1 MIVGLPNDQGNN
13 AILVIVDSF
22 SKYGILIT
30 CSSTI
35 NAGQVADLFL
45 KFVWAN
51 HGLPESTV
59 SNRGTVFNNKF
70 LKALYEK
77 LGIKPHF
84 SSAYHP
90 QSDGQTERMNPGIEY
105 FLRIFCEN

>member
-1 MIVGLPNDQGNN
+1 PKKPSLPLQPLSVPDHPWQQVSYDMIVGLPNDQGND

-22 SKYGILIT
+22 SKYGILIA

-45 KFVWAN
+45 KFIWAN

-59 SNRGTVFNNKF
+59 SDRGTVFHNKF
-70 LKALYEK
+70 VMTQCYDVIVIA
-77 LGIKPHF
+77 
-84 SSAYHP
+84 
-90 QSDGQTERMNPGIEY
+90 
-105 FLRIFCEN
+105 